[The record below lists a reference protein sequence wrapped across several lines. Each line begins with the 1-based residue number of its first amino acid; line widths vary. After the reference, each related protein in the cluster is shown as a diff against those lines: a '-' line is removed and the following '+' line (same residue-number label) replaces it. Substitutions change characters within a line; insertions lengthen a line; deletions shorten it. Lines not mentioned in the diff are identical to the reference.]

1 MTVRQL
7 ASIVGQIVSMSLGL
21 GSVARLMTRSLYT
34 IINCRTTWN
43 DQVVWTEEAW
53 AEMKFWEN
61 NIESLN
67 GKEMRYS
74 AGAVRLVYFDAMIQG
89 MGVTR

>member
-1 MTVRQL
+1 
-7 ASIVGQIVSMSLGL
+7 
-21 GSVARLMTRSLYT
+21 
-34 IINCRTTWN
+34 
-43 DQVVWTEEAW
+43 
-53 AEMKFWEN
+53 MKFWEN